1 MSRLWRTNE
10 GGKWK
15 IEQYSGR
22 PETAIK
28 HYVSLLR
35 CFWGGIKDYDDDCAD
50 IEIRQFCGCQP
61 ASIWL
66 NGFYITTSSSSSFH
80 PPPTHIPTFCRMAKF
95 NITWARIDYLLVLW
109 KRTVTNHPAGPE
121 PLNCG
126 YILSSHRISSNW
138 ASLHIQPK
146 QFKHRFHEKSR
157 KVCSVHSILNSF
169 CDHLGKTRWTSHG
182 TWPCWEPIW
191 GDPDSLKVCWGP
203 KLVVAFVEGIPEDV
217 RAKAIKSLFC
227 FNFLKWISPLGRL

>member
-28 HYVSLLR
+28 HFVSLLR

-80 PPPTHIPTFCRMAKF
+80 PPPTHIPTFCRRMAKF
-95 NITWARIDYLLVLW
+95 NITLARIDYSLDLW
-109 KRTVTNHPAGPE
+109 KWTVTYHPPSSE
-121 PLNCG
+121 PLKGWGQSVKLGPHSAIWGKLGTALQAYTLYPCTKFPPN
-126 YILSSHRISSNW
+126 
-138 ASLHIQPK
+138 PT
-146 QFKHRFHEKSR
+146 SR
-157 KVCSVHSILNSF
+157 KV
-169 CDHLGKTRWTSHG
+169 KT
-182 TWPCWEPIW
+182 
-191 GDPDSLKVCWGP
+191 
-203 KLVVAFVEGIPEDV
+203 
-217 RAKAIKSLFC
+217 
-227 FNFLKWISPLGRL
+227 